1 MIAPVIFTPEADDDV
16 AEAYSWYENQ
26 EPGLGEEFLRCL
38 EARILTIQRQ
48 PEIYR
53 VAMDEFRLARLCAD
67 SLTKFSTNQL
77 ITLSSFIRYFIAHKI
92 RKNGDNDSTI
102 EVK

>member
-1 MIAPVIFTPEADDDV
+1 MIDQVIFTPEADDDI
-16 AEAYSWYENQ
+16 AEAYSWYENH

-53 VAMDEFRLARLCAD
+53 IAVDEFRRAFVRRFPYEIFYEATREVIIIYSVFHCSQNSKKWRQRLG
-67 SLTKFSTNQL
+67 
-77 ITLSSFIRYFIAHKI
+77 Y
-92 RKNGDNDSTI
+92 
-102 EVK
+102 